1 MSVAVA
7 RAAGTPRR
15 MGRAQGEALAEGI
28 GSALRFYAQ
37 LARGRESTMAAAS
50 APFIDAARA
59 SVPDL
64 VEEMAGLA
72 EGAGISFEEAAIL
85 NCMEEVW
92 TFEACTSISHG
103 AFLLH
108 AEQWYAG
115 HDSIGVVVSEPDGGP
130 AFVSPTCAGFLP
142 AVGMNASGFA
152 QGIDSLAAS
161 DDRIGTPRVA
171 ISRLALGAT
180 DLDAAMA
187 AATLPGRAGGYAH
200 FLMSGER
207 SVVVET
213 TATTHNTIEGADAH
227 TNHYLADPAVPVRA
241 ASRGSKARLERARD
255 LLENAPP
262 SSLEDCARLL
272 ADHDAQP
279 ESICVHEDGLEG
291 SATVFAMACD
301 VTTGRMLVSDG
312 SPCLGRWDE
321 FEVPGFVARS
331 ARVG

>member
-15 MGRAQGEALAEGI
+15 MGRAQGEAMAEGI

-37 LARGRESTMAAAS
+37 LARGREGAMAAAS

-64 VEEMAGLA
+64 VEEIAGLA

-92 TFEACTSISHG
+92 TFEACTSMSHG

-115 HDSIGVVVSEPDGGP
+115 HDSIGVVVAEPDGGP
-130 AFVSPTCAGFLP
+130 SFVSPTCAGFLP

-152 QGIDSLAAS
+152 QGIDSLAAG

-171 ISRLALGAT
+171 ISRLVLGAANLT
-180 DLDAAMA
+180 AAIA

-227 TNHYLADPAVPVRA
+227 TNHYFADPAVPVRP
-241 ASRGSKARLERARD
+241 ASHGSKARLERARD

-272 ADHDAQP
+272 ADHDARAG
-279 ESICVHEDGLEG
+279 SICVHEDGPEG
-291 SATVFAMACD
+291 SATVFAMACE

-312 SPCLGRWDE
+312 SPCLGRWNE
-321 FEVPGFVARS
+321 FEVPGFVPRS

>member
-7 RAAGTPRR
+7 RAEGTPRR
-15 MGRAQGEALAEGI
+15 MGRAQGEAMAEGI
-28 GSALRFYAQ
+28 GSALRFYAR
-37 LARGRESTMAAAS
+37 LAKGREGAIAAAS
-50 APFIDAARA
+50 VPFIDAARS
-59 SVPDL
+59 SVPHL

-72 EGAGISFEEAAIL
+72 EGAGIAFEEAAIL

-92 TFEACTSISHG
+92 TFEACTSMSHG
-103 AFLLH
+103 PFLLH

-115 HDSIGVVVSEPDGGP
+115 HDSIGVVIAEPDGGP

-152 QGIDSLAAS
+152 QGIDSLAAC

-171 ISRLALGAT
+171 ISRLALGAA
-180 DLDAAMA
+180 DLAGAIA

-200 FLMSGER
+200 FLMSGEH

-213 TATTHNTIEGADAH
+213 TATTHDVIEGADAH
-227 TNHYLADPAVPVRA
+227 TNHYLADPAVPVRS
-241 ASRGSKARLERARD
+241 ASRGSKARLDRARH

-262 SSLEDCARLL
+262 SSIEDCARLL
-272 ADHDAQP
+272 ADHDARP

-291 SATVFAMACD
+291 SGTVFAMACD
-301 VTTGRMLVSDG
+301 VMTGRMLVSDG
-312 SPCLGRWDE
+312 SPCLGRWNE